1 MVPSDKLICN
11 SKQMKT
17 RIILSIVF
25 IGLGLILAAIPQN
38 TTVPYKLDAVQML
51 EEANNMQMYYSPD
64 EVADL
69 LVQKDPSI
77 QLIDVRT
84 PEQFAAFSLP
94 NSINI
99 PLTDILSEEYR
110 DFINQDVYHNIFYSN
125 GTTDAVKAWMIT
137 KQLGW
142 ENNFVLQG
150 GLNYWAETIMNPQ
163 PPSSTDPSDEIAKYQ
178 FRKGA
183 QQTLTGGAAI
193 SGETTTEVKSP
204 KPPVKRRPAKKKAQG
219 GC

>member
-1 MVPSDKLICN
+1 
-11 SKQMKT
+11 MKT
-17 RIILSIVF
+17 RVILTIVF
-25 IGLGLILAAIPQN
+25 VGLGLILAAIPQN
-38 TTVPYKLDAVQML
+38 TTAPFKLNPSQML

-69 LVQKDPSI
+69 LIQKDPSI

-84 PEQFAAFSLP
+84 PDQFELFSLP
-94 NSINI
+94 NAINI
-99 PLTDILSEEYR
+99 PLSDILSDEYR
-110 DFINQDVYHNIFYSN
+110 DYLNQDIYHNIFYSN

-137 KQLGW
+137 KQIGW

-163 PPSSTDPSDEIAKYQ
+163 SPPSVSSNEEIARYQ

-183 QQTLTGGAAI
+183 QQALVGGTAV
-193 SGETTTEVKSP
+193 SEETSKATSTP
-204 KPPVKRRPAKKKAQG
+204 KPPVKRKPKKKRAQG

>member
-1 MVPSDKLICN
+1 
-11 SKQMKT
+11 MKT
-17 RIILSIVF
+17 RVIITIVF
-25 IGLGLILAAIPQN
+25 VGLGLILAAIPQD
-38 TTVPYKLDAVQML
+38 TTVPYQLNANQML
-51 EEANNMQMYYSPD
+51 EEANNLQMYYSPD

-69 LVQKDPSI
+69 LIQKDPSI

-84 PEQFAAFSLP
+84 PEQFELFSLP
-94 NSINI
+94 NAINI
-99 PLTDILSEEYR
+99 PLSNMLSEEYR
-110 DFINQDVYHNIFYSN
+110 DYINQDIYYNIFYSN

-150 GLNYWAETIMNPQ
+150 GLNFWAETIMNPQ
-163 PPSSTDPSDEIAKYQ
+163 HPGQTNPNEEIAKYE

-183 QQTLTGGAAI
+183 QQALMGSASI
-193 SGETTTEVKSP
+193 SQETSVTSSTS
-204 KPPVKRRPAKKKAQG
+204 KPPIKRKAKKKRVQG

>member
-1 MVPSDKLICN
+1 
-11 SKQMKT
+11 MKT
-17 RIILSIVF
+17 RVLISLIFV
-25 IGLGLILAAIPQN
+25 GLGLILAAIPQN
-38 TTVPYKLDAVQML
+38 TTVPYKLDAQQML
-51 EEANNMQMYYSPD
+51 EEANNMQMYYTPD

-69 LVQKDPSI
+69 LIQKDPSI

-84 PEQFAAFSLP
+84 PDQFELYSLP
-94 NSINI
+94 NAINI
-99 PLTDILSEEYR
+99 PLSDILSEEYR
-110 DFINQDVYHNIFYSN
+110 DYLNQGVYHNIFYSN

-142 ENNFVLQG
+142 ENSFVLQG

-163 PPSSTDPSDEIAKYQ
+163 APSTVNPNEEIAKYQ

-183 QQTLTGGAAI
+183 QQALVGGAAI
-193 SGETTTEVKSP
+193 SSEASVASSSP
-204 KPPVKRRPAKKKAQG
+204 KPPVKRRTKKKRAQG